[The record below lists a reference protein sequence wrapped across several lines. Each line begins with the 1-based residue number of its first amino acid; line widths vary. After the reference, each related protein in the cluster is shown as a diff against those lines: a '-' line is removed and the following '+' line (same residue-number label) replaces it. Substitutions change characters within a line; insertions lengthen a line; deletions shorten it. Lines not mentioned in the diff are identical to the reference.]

1 VKETVNTKEMTV
13 GAESPPFSPRK
24 PQVTPC
30 YQQNN
35 MSPASA
41 EAKPIGFLKAQ
52 EKTDPFHV
60 MYKVPVGDTPYGRA
74 KHLQLVEKDPTGAI
88 ASFWEAINA
97 GDRIDSALKDMAV
110 VMNQQNR
117 PLEAIEAIKSFRHL
131 CSKQAQEPLDNVLL
145 DLLKKCGRFDEQIS
159 LLKHKLRLIQE
170 GAAFNGKSTKTARS
184 HGRKFQVSIKKE
196 TTRLLGNLGWAF
208 MQQHDYCYA
217 EIVYRKAQVLE
228 PDDNKVCNLSVCL
241 MRQGKVEEAMDL
253 LQGLLNNNKNSMN
266 YKHNNSRGKSNSL
279 DRVEAL
285 LKEIGDSKTEGR
297 TGEECQSAASRVE
310 DLEWVWCCEDGGG
323 GSQEEEKGWGA
334 AVEVNRKGNRLRVFQ
349 EMTSAL

>member
-1 VKETVNTKEMTV
+1 
-13 GAESPPFSPRK
+13 
-24 PQVTPC
+24 
-30 YQQNN
+30 
-35 MSPASA
+35 
-41 EAKPIGFLKAQ
+41 
-52 EKTDPFHV
+52 
-60 MYKVPVGDTPYGRA
+60 
-74 KHLQLVEKDPTGAI
+74 
-88 ASFWEAINA
+88 
-97 GDRIDSALKDMAV
+97 MAV

-131 CSKQAQEPLDNVLL
+131 CSKQAQEPLDNVLI

-196 TTRLLGNLGWAF
+196 TTRLLGNLGLAF

-241 MRQGKVEEAMDL
+241 MRQGKVEEAMGL